1 MRPEGGLS
9 DLIDSVADGTSVDWD
24 RIDPAA
30 LDERERRLLKQ
41 LRLVAGLAE
50 VHRSQVDEPP
60 SIITNLPRTSKSGE
74 RWGHLLLIE
83 KIGEGSYGEVYRA
96 RDTWLDREVALKLLK
111 PMPGQEAAL
120 LRILHEARTLA
131 RVRHPN
137 VVTVHGADIHE
148 GRVGLWMEF
157 VPGRTLEDALQ
168 TRERF
173 TVAEAA
179 LIGQELCLALA
190 AVHAAGLVHR
200 DVKTRNVIREDSGRV
215 VLMDFGAGQVR
226 GLTPSDSP
234 VPTGTPV
241 YLAPEVL
248 NGSAASV
255 QSDVYALGVVLYR
268 MVTASYP
275 VVAVS
280 LSHLRDAH
288 ERHDRK
294 PLRDLRPD
302 IPGDFVR
309 IVNRALAP
317 APGDRYENAMAM
329 HDALA
334 QLFISTTAAPTRAPT
349 RASPAIP
356 RWLSLRRS
364 IAAVAA
370 LVIVAAGAYL
380 AIWRFNRGA
389 VGSAGAVRT
398 LAVLPLRS
406 DAGVQDYFADGM
418 TEALIQELA
427 SVHALRVISRT
438 SVMQFK
444 DTSEPVRS
452 IADRLNAQTVLE
464 GSVLRA
470 GVDVRINV
478 RLIDARSDSPVW
490 TRSFQERLQNV
501 LALQQDV
508 ARSVAN
514 ELAVALGTRAAERP
528 IQPVNPDAHDAY
540 LRGRYLL
547 NQGTVESVRQAIERF
562 EDATRLDPRNGRARA
577 GIGQAYL
584 LLGAYYNAMPRE
596 EGLQRAREA
605 VLKALGVDKQLA
617 DAHAVLA
624 EILFEHDWD
633 WSDAERE
640 FKLAIDQNPS
650 LEYAR
655 ERYAMFL
662 AGRARLD
669 DALTEIAEARRI
681 DPLSP
686 VIASTTGGI
695 LRYARRYDEAVA
707 EYERVLA
714 RHPDL
719 LSAQIGLA
727 RTLSAMGRYDE
738 ALARYRELIK
748 RGVNEPYFV
757 TEIAQADA
765 SAGRVDQAIKAVEDL
780 RRKQRGGGWFV
791 PPESYAYVYARLG
804 ETDEAFKWLD
814 EAFRTRSGLVLWL
827 AVDSRIDPLRQDPRF
842 NQYLRRLGVQP

>member
-30 LDERERRLLKQ
+30 LDEHERRLLTQ

-50 VHRSQVDEPP
+50 VHRSQVDDPAP
-60 SIITNLPRTSKSGE
+60 VVANLPWVSTSGQ

-137 VVTVHGADIHE
+137 VVTVHGADIHD

-173 TVAEAA
+173 TVAEAV
-179 LIGQELCLALA
+179 LIGQELCQALA

-200 DVKTRNVIREDSGRV
+200 DVKTRNVIREDGGRV
-215 VLMDFGAGQVR
+215 VLMDFGAGQAR
-226 GLTPSDSP
+226 GLKMSDKAG
-234 VPTGTPV
+234 PTGTPV

-248 NGSAASV
+248 SGSEASV
-255 QSDVYALGVVLYR
+255 RSDIYALGVLLYR
-268 MVTASYP
+268 LVTARYP

-280 LSHLRDAH
+280 LSDLRDAH
-288 ERHDRK
+288 ERDDRK
-294 PLRDLRPD
+294 PLREVRPD
-302 IPGDFVR
+302 VPEDFVR
-309 IVNRALAP
+309 IVDRALAR
-317 APGDRYENAMAM
+317 APENRYENAMAM

-334 QLFISTTAAPTRAPT
+334 QLFTATTVVPARVAPAAR
-349 RASPAIP
+349 
-356 RWLSLRRS
+356 RWLSPRRA
-364 IAAVAA
+364 IAALAA
-370 LVIVAAGAYL
+370 LVIVATAASL
-380 AIWRFNRGA
+380 AIWRFDRGA
-389 VGSAGAVRT
+389 IGPTGGVRT

-427 SVHALRVISRT
+427 GVHALRVISRT

-444 DTSEPVRS
+444 DTNEAVGA
-452 IADRLNAQTVLE
+452 IANRLNAQTVLE

-470 GVDVRINV
+470 GLDVRINV
-478 RLIDARSDSPVW
+478 RLIDVRSDTPVW
-490 TRSFQERLQNV
+490 TRTFQERLQNV

-514 ELAVALGTRAAERP
+514 ELAVALGAGEAARP
-528 IQPVNPDAHDAY
+528 VQPVNPDAHDAY

-562 EDATRLDPRNGRARA
+562 EEATRLDPGNGRARA

-605 VLKALGVDKQLA
+605 VLKALSVDKQLA

-633 WSDAERE
+633 WADAERE
-640 FKLAIDQNPS
+640 FKLALDQNPS

-669 DALTEIAEARRI
+669 DALAEIAEARRV

-686 VIASTTGGI
+686 VIASSTGGI

-707 EYERVLA
+707 EYDRVLA

-719 LSAQIGLA
+719 LSALIGRA

-738 ALARYRELIK
+738 AIARYRELIK
-748 RGVNEPYFV
+748 RGVNEPFFI

-765 SAGRVDQAIKAVEDL
+765 AAGRVDQAMKAIEDL
-780 RRKQRGGGWFV
+780 RRKQRTAGWFV

-804 ETDEAFKWLD
+804 DTDEAFKWLD

-827 AVDSRIDPLRQDPRF
+827 AVDARIDPLRHDRRF
-842 NQYLRRLGVQP
+842 NQYLERLGVKP